1 MKLCSHCNAQ
11 FSEEHSR
18 CIHCGRRLK
27 PTSERSKRNPPDVS
41 RLYHLTDDHPAKI
54 APLLDRLT
62 EAGISFTLITDSATR
77 SVDWYRG
84 SFGWKAKASVYVEPT
99 EREPAEHLHR
109 EFLEDLIPHLAEMDS
124 DSGPSAES
132 CPACHVPL
140 TPLAESCPSC
150 GLAFPDA

>member
-1 MKLCSHCNAQ
+1 MKLCGHCNAQ

-18 CIHCGRRLK
+18 CIHCGRRLN
-27 PTSERSKRNPPDVS
+27 SGCERSSLGLPDVS

-62 EAGISFTLITDSATR
+62 EAGISFTLITDSGTE
-77 SVDWYRG
+77 SVNWYRG
-84 SFGWKAKASVYVEPT
+84 SSGWKANASVYVEPT
-99 EREPAEHLHR
+99 DQEPAERFHR

-124 DSGPSAES
+124 GTGPSADC
-132 CPACHVPL
+132 CPACHEPL
-140 TPLAESCPSC
+140 TPPAASCPSC

>member
-62 EAGISFTLITDSATR
+62 EAGISFTLITHSGTR

-140 TPLAESCPSC
+140 TSLAESCPSC
-150 GLAFPDA
+150 GLAVPDA